1 MSNTS
6 AHQQVLADAG
16 SKTRSPMLERGPYQM
31 KMLQPNLDEPP
42 RLQNKDDL
50 MGNDLKQYE
59 ADNEVMNLILISIPN
74 DIYNSVDACQNASDI
89 WDRVRRLMQG
99 IELSD
104 IDRESRFSNKFDQFT
119 AEAEESLTSVYN
131 RFLQLIND
139 LQRNNVK
146 LPNVTINTKFLNCL
160 KPEWYKYVTN
170 VRLAKNLKDDSYDM
184 LFDHLQQYEKLV
196 IAFRAK
202 RTAKIYDPLTLIMIY
217 DYQGDTFSDDQDDNL
232 TSIMMPLTRAI
243 TQRYS
248 TLTNNR
254 LRTSSNTRNQAVVK
268 GNATNVLCYNYNA
281 KCHYA
286 RDCLKPRVR
295 DSKYFMEQMLLAK
308 KDEVRVILSN
318 E

>member
-1 MSNTS
+1 MII
-6 AHQQVLADAG
+6 
-16 SKTRSPMLERGPYQM
+16 
-31 KMLQPNLDEPP
+31 
-42 RLQNKDDL
+42 DDQ
-50 MGNDLKQYE
+50 G
-59 ADNEVMNLILISIPN
+59 
-74 DIYNSVDACQNASDI
+74 DI

-99 IELSD
+99 IKLSD

-202 RTAKIYDPLTLIMIY
+202 RTAKTYDPLTYMHPTRGYIQVMN
-217 DYQGDTFSDDQDDNL
+217 QDDNL

-286 RDCLKPRVR
+286 RNCLKPRVQ

-308 KDEVRVILSN
+308 KDEVRIEELSAN
-318 E
+318 ICMMAIIQQANTNSDERPSYDAAFISEKKRDKDATLQDFDGAIADIPCKDTGRCDSF